1 MKQGFKN
8 ASLLTIKCLDLID
21 VSQDNR
27 FRSSSYNA
35 KDKATILTI
44 LSSKKFEK
52 LSWKYWLKNLLSK
65 KLLNLE
71 CLIKW

>member
-27 FRSSSYNA
+27 FRSGSYNA

-71 CLIKW
+71 CLKKW